1 MARKTNAQ
9 LNAEIEALRAALDD
23 ARNDV
28 ASLKDSVVRVT
39 ESREIWKRRAIEWRG
54 YARRLQGPAAAAEPS
69 EKPVVTGPVV
79 DAATFGKCKSRGEFV
94 AAYCSLYGVKSVPAA
109 AVRAFEE
116 AVPVAHCTNCAGTG
130 VYAHGTPKADVC
142 YQCQGKGGQ
151 SISDVH
157 RNLAYAA
164 HNCQR

>member
-1 MARKTNAQ
+1 MSRKTNAQ

-39 ESREIWKRRAIEWRG
+39 ESREIWKRRAIEWRD
-54 YARRLQGPAAAAEPS
+54 YARRLQGRPAAAPS

-79 DAATFGKCKSRGEFV
+79 DAETFGKCKSRGEFITL
-94 AAYCSLYGVKSVPAA
+94 YCWLYGVKSVPTA

-116 AVPVAHCTNCAGTG
+116 TVPVAHCTNCAGTG

-151 SISDVH
+151 SISDIH

>member
-1 MARKTNAQ
+1 MSRKTVAQ
-9 LNAEIEALRAALDD
+9 LNAEIEALRKANDD
-23 ARNDV
+23 LRQEN
-28 ASLKDSVVRVT
+28 ASLKDSVSRVT
-39 ESREIWKRRAIEWRG
+39 ESREVWKRRAIEWRD
-54 YARRLQGPAAAAEPS
+54 YARRLQGRPAAEPS

-79 DAATFGKCKSRGEFV
+79 DVATFGKCKSRDEFV
-94 AAYCSLYGVKSVPAA
+94 SLYCSLYGVKSVPAA
-109 AVRAFEE
+109 AVRTFEE
-116 AVPVAHCTNCAGTG
+116 TVPVAHCTNCAGTG

>member
-1 MARKTNAQ
+1 MSRKTNAQ
-9 LNAEIEALRAALDD
+9 PNAEIEALRKANDD
-23 ARNDV
+23 LRQEN
-28 ASLKDSVVRVT
+28 ASLKDSVSRVT
-39 ESREIWKRRAIEWRG
+39 ENREVWKRRAMEWRD
-54 YARRLQGPAAAAEPS
+54 YARRLQGRPVAAAPS

-79 DAATFGKCKSRGEFV
+79 TPELFGECKSRNEFV

-109 AVRAFEE
+109 AVRAFED
-116 AVPVAHCTNCAGTG
+116 AVLVAHCTYCDGTG
-130 VYAHGTPKADVC
+130 VYAHGTSKAGVC

-164 HNCQR
+164 HNCQH

>member
-1 MARKTNAQ
+1 MSRKTNAQ
-9 LNAEIEALRAALDD
+9 LNAEIEALRTALDN

-28 ASLKDSVVRVT
+28 ASLKDSVSRVT
-39 ESREIWKRRAIEWRG
+39 ESREIWKRRAIEWRD
-54 YARRLQGPAAAAEPS
+54 YAWRLQGHPVAAAPS

-94 AAYCSLYGVKSVPAA
+94 SLYCSLYGVKSVPAA

>member
-1 MARKTNAQ
+1 MSRKTVAQ

-28 ASLKDSVVRVT
+28 ASLKDSVSRVT
-39 ESREIWKRRAIEWRG
+39 ESREVWKRRAIEWRD
-54 YARRLQGPAAAAEPS
+54 YARRLQGRPVAADTP

-79 DAATFGKCKSRGEFV
+79 DAETFGKCKSRGEFV
-94 AAYCSLYGVKSVPAA
+94 SLYCSLYGVKSVPAA

-116 AVPVAHCTNCAGTG
+116 AVPVAPCTYCDGTG
-130 VYAHGTPKADVC
+130 IYAHGTSKAGTC

>member
-1 MARKTNAQ
+1 MSRKTNAQ
-9 LNAEIEALRAALDD
+9 LNAEIEALRKANDD
-23 ARNDV
+23 LRQEN
-28 ASLKDSVVRVT
+28 ASLKDSVARVT
-39 ESREIWKRRAIEWRG
+39 ESREVWKRRAFEWRD
-54 YARRLQGPAAAAEPS
+54 YARRPQGRPAAEPS

-79 DAATFGKCKSRGEFV
+79 DAETFGKCKSRGEFV
-94 AAYCSLYGVKSVPAA
+94 SLYCSLYGVKSVPAA

-116 AVPVAHCTNCAGTG
+116 AVPVAHCTYCNGTG
-130 VYAHGTPKADVC
+130 VYAHGTSKAGVC